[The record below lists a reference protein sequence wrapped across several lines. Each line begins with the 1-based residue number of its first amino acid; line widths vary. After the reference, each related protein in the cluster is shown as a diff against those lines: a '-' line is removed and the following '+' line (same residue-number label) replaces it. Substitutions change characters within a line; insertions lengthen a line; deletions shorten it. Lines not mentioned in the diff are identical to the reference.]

1 MVSHM
6 SRKLSLTLLT
16 SLVLAYGL
24 PLAAQANT
32 PSLSLNG
39 FGTLAVVHSSEG
51 EADFVSSM
59 LMPRGAGHTSD
70 WSAEVDSRL
79 GLQLT
84 ANLTPRLSSVVQAV
98 TEQQYDGQFRPAIEW
113 ANINFD
119 VTPDL
124 SMRVGRVI
132 LPVFMNSEY
141 RKVGYATPWIRPPL
155 EVYRT
160 IPVSSADGVDVSY
173 RTHIASVTNTLRATY
188 GQSDSTFPYIDAT
201 LSRATAEARARE
213 GLTVSNTMDHGNVSV
228 FAAYSHYRL
237 TIEEFNPLFDAFRMF
252 GPEGDAIADRYN
264 VDGKSFEVISLGARY
279 DPGNW
284 FAMGEWTQTSSRT
297 FLADSR
303 GWYISGGYRLGA
315 FTPYL
320 TYAGQR
326 ILSKTSTPGLS
337 QPGSE
342 ALDAMLNAMLQGQ
355 PQQRSVSVGVRW
367 DFSSNMAVKAQFDHM
382 NHEGGSRGYLVNSQP
397 GFEPGGS
404 VNLFSLA
411 LDFVF

>member
-1 MVSHM
+1 MQ
-6 SRKLSLTLLT
+6 RKPVLIAFILLMLTC
-16 SLVLAYGL
+16 GL
-24 PLAAQANT
+24 PLAAQANA

-39 FGTLAVVHSSEG
+39 FGTLGVVHSDEDQ
-51 EADFVSSM
+51 ADFVASM

-84 ANLTPRLSSVVQAV
+84 ANLTPRVSSVVQVV
-98 TEQQYDGQFRPAIEW
+98 TEQQYDGQFRPAVEW

-124 SMRVGRVI
+124 SLRVGRVI
-132 LPVFMNSEY
+132 LPVFMKSEY
-141 RKVGYATPWIRPPL
+141 RKVGYAVPWVRPPL

-160 IPVSSADGVDVSY
+160 IPVSSADGLDVSY
-173 RTHIASVTNTLRATY
+173 RFHIASATNTLRTTY
-188 GQSDSTFPYIDAT
+188 GQSDSTFPYTDSAMG
-201 LSRATAEARARE
+201 RATAEARARE
-213 GLTVSNTMDHGNVSV
+213 GLTISNTVEQGSVSV

-237 TIEEFNPLFDAFRMF
+237 SIEDFNPLFDVFRMF

-264 VDGKSFEVISLGARY
+264 VDDKPFEVISLGARY

-284 FAMGEWTQTSSRT
+284 FVMGEWTQTNSRS

-303 GWYISGGYRLGA
+303 GWYVSGGYRLGA

-320 TYAGQR
+320 TYASQR
-326 ILSKTSTPGLS
+326 IHSKTSTPGLS

-342 ALDAMLNAMLQGQ
+342 ALDAMLNSLLQGQ
-355 PQQRSVSVGVRW
+355 PQQKSISLGLRW
-367 DFSSNMAVKAQFDHM
+367 DFSSNMAIKAQFDHM

-397 GFEPGGS
+397 GFDPGGS

>member
-1 MVSHM
+1 MP
-6 SRKLSLTLLT
+6 RKPVLIASTLLMLT
-16 SLVLAYGL
+16 CGL
-24 PLAAQANT
+24 PLAVQANT

-39 FGTLAVVHSSEG
+39 FGTLGVVRSSEDQ
-51 EADFVSSM
+51 ADFVSSM

-84 ANLTPRLSSVVQAV
+84 ASLTPRLSSVVQVV
-98 TEQQYDGQFRPAIEW
+98 TEQQYDGRFRPAIEW
-113 ANINFD
+113 ANVNFD

-124 SMRVGRVI
+124 SLRVGRVI

-141 RKVGYATPWIRPPL
+141 RKVGYATPWVRPPL

-160 IPVSSADGVDVSY
+160 IPVSSIDGVDISY
-173 RTHIASVTNTLRATY
+173 RYHLANATNTLRATY
-188 GQSDSTFPYIDAT
+188 GQSDSSFPYTDAT
-201 LSRATAEARARE
+201 LSRATAEASARE
-213 GLTVSNTMDHGNVSV
+213 GLTFSNVVEQGNLSV

-237 TIEEFNPLFDAFRMF
+237 SIEDFNPLFDVFRMF

-264 VDGKSFEVISLGARY
+264 IDDKSFEVISLGARY

-284 FAMGEWTQTSSRT
+284 FVMGEWAQTSSRT

-320 TYAGQR
+320 TYANQR
-326 ILSKTSTPGLS
+326 IHSKTSIPGLS

-342 ALDAMLNAMLQGQ
+342 ALDAMLNSLLQGQ
-355 PQQRSVSVGVRW
+355 PQQKSVSVGVRW
-367 DFSSNMAVKAQFDHM
+367 DFSSNMAIKAQFDHM

-404 VNLFSLA
+404 VNL
-411 LDFVF
+411 

>member
-1 MVSHM
+1 MQ
-6 SRKLSLTLLT
+6 RKPVLIAFILLMLTC
-16 SLVLAYGL
+16 GL

-39 FGTLAVVHSSEG
+39 FGTLGVVHSDEDQ
-51 EADFVSSM
+51 ADFVSSM

-84 ANLTPRLSSVVQAV
+84 ANLTPRLSSVVQIV

-119 VTPDL
+119 VTPEL
-124 SMRVGRVI
+124 SLRVGRVI

-141 RKVGYATPWIRPPL
+141 RKVGYATPWVRPPL

-160 IPVSSADGVDVSY
+160 IPVSSIDGLDVSY
-173 RTHIASVTNTLRATY
+173 RSRIASATSTLRATY
-188 GQSDSTFPYIDAT
+188 GQSDTTFPYIDNT
-201 LSRATAEARARE
+201 GNRATAEARARE
-213 GLTVSNTMDHGNVSV
+213 GLTISNVVEQGNLSV

-237 TIEEFNPLFDAFRMF
+237 SIEDFNPLFDVFRMF

-264 VDGKSFEVISLGARY
+264 VDDKSFEVISLGARY

-284 FAMGEWTQTSSRT
+284 FVMGEWAQTSSRT
-297 FLADSR
+297 FLADNR

-320 TYAGQR
+320 TYANQR
-326 ILSKTSTPGLS
+326 IHSQTSTPGLS

-342 ALDAMLNAMLQGQ
+342 ALDAMLNSLLQGQ
-355 PQQRSVSVGVRW
+355 PQQKSISLGLRW
-367 DFSSNMAVKAQFDHM
+367 DFSSSMAIKAQFDHM

-397 GFEPGGS
+397 GFDPGGS

>member
-1 MVSHM
+1 MQ
-6 SRKLSLTLLT
+6 RKPVLIAFILLMLTC
-16 SLVLAYGL
+16 GL

-39 FGTLAVVHSSEG
+39 FGTLGVVHSDEDQ
-51 EADFVSSM
+51 ADFVSSM

-84 ANLTPRLSSVVQAV
+84 ANLTPRLSSVVQVV

-119 VTPDL
+119 VTPEL
-124 SMRVGRVI
+124 SLRVGRVI

-141 RKVGYATPWIRPPL
+141 RKVGYATPWVRPPL

-160 IPVSSADGVDVSY
+160 IPVSSIDGLDVSY
-173 RTHIASVTNTLRATY
+173 RSRIASATSTLRATY
-188 GQSDSTFPYIDAT
+188 GQSDSTFPYTDSAMG
-201 LSRATAEARARE
+201 RATAEARARE
-213 GLTVSNTMDHGNVSV
+213 GLTIGNTVEQGNLSV

-237 TIEEFNPLFDAFRMF
+237 SIEDFNPLFDVFRMF

-264 VDGKSFEVISLGARY
+264 VDDKSFEVISLGARY

-284 FAMGEWTQTSSRT
+284 FVMGEWAQTSSRT
-297 FLADSR
+297 FLTDNR

-320 TYAGQR
+320 TYANQR
-326 ILSKTSTPGLS
+326 IHSQTSTPGLS

-342 ALDAMLNAMLQGQ
+342 ALDAMLNSLLQGQ
-355 PQQRSVSVGVRW
+355 PQQKSISLGLRW
-367 DFSSNMAVKAQFDHM
+367 DFSSSMAIKAQFDHM

-397 GFEPGGS
+397 GFDPGGS